1 MHMRTERLEKGG
13 GRASRAA
20 AARARAYGLDLTERT
35 MSEDGAGHAS
45 RWSMLG
51 QVVSVDGGAR
61 RRCTNLK
68 SGADGSNSALG
79 RV

>member
-45 RWSMLG
+45 RHAGRCWG
-51 QVVSVDGGAR
+51 RPR
-61 RRCTNLK
+61 RSTVEP
-68 SGADGSNSALG
+68 ADDAQT
-79 RV
+79 